1 MIQEPEIVVKCDKCG
16 FEEKFNLAHG
26 EPDKFNITEFDDS
39 NVEEDMKSAGWVKI
53 DGKDICPTCKK
64 EMVIVPTMDRPILD
78 EEIDITA

>member
-1 MIQEPEIVVKCDKCG
+1 
-16 FEEKFNLAHG
+16 
-26 EPDKFNITEFDDS
+26 
-39 NVEEDMKSAGWVKI
+39 MKSAGWVKI